1 MKIAVIDDER
11 YARDELIHQ
20 IKEIMPDASVFEA
33 SSGVEAVELIEQ
45 QKLDILFVDI
55 HLCDMLG
62 TTIASLARRLL
73 PESRIIFATAFA
85 EYGVQAFELGVDNY
99 LLKPFAPDRVRQV
112 LTLCQTARTLTPAP
126 KEPLPKIAVLV
137 NRRTVLLNLEDIVYI
152 ETSGT
157 GHQCVLYTKEKTYT
171 TTSSLGEY
179 EARLKSQG
187 FFRIHKTCLVQLR
200 LIQDIF
206 SWTNNGYALHMQGFD
221 CILPIGRNR
230 VKELRQRLHL

>member
-73 PESRIIFATAFA
+73 PESRIVFATAFA

-99 LLKPFAPDRVRQV
+99 LLKPFARGS
-112 LTLCQTARTLTPAP
+112 C
-126 KEPLPKIAVLV
+126 
-137 NRRTVLLNLEDIVYI
+137 
-152 ETSGT
+152 
-157 GHQCVLYTKEKTYT
+157 
-171 TTSSLGEY
+171 
-179 EARLKSQG
+179 
-187 FFRIHKTCLVQLR
+187 
-200 LIQDIF
+200 
-206 SWTNNGYALHMQGFD
+206 
-221 CILPIGRNR
+221 
-230 VKELRQRLHL
+230 

>member
-73 PESRIIFATAFA
+73 PESR
-85 EYGVQAFELGVDNY
+85 
-99 LLKPFAPDRVRQV
+99 
-112 LTLCQTARTLTPAP
+112 
-126 KEPLPKIAVLV
+126 
-137 NRRTVLLNLEDIVYI
+137 
-152 ETSGT
+152 
-157 GHQCVLYTKEKTYT
+157 
-171 TTSSLGEY
+171 
-179 EARLKSQG
+179 
-187 FFRIHKTCLVQLR
+187 
-200 LIQDIF
+200 
-206 SWTNNGYALHMQGFD
+206 
-221 CILPIGRNR
+221 
-230 VKELRQRLHL
+230 